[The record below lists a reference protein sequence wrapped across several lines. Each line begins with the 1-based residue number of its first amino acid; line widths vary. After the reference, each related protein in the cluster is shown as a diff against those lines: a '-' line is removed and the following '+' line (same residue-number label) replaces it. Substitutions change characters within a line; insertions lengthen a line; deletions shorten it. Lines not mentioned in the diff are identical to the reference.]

1 MPRYAALICKQ
12 LPVGW
17 AERSE
22 AQHTDSHTMQHIRAD
37 HPPATASRRGT
48 RRAAAPPTSLGG
60 PAHFSLDEPTAYA
73 RWRDRKLAAYPLD
86 PSVLWVQIDRPGGL
100 CRDEHRALTERCS
113 AFNLVFY
120 TTRRHED
127 LTSAELRALGHQLG
141 LGILDHNLCG
151 EADGIAA
158 IRVVEDGPAG
168 EYIPYTNRPLNWHT
182 DGYYNPIDAPIRGVI
197 MHCVRQAASGG
208 ESRFLDH
215 EIAYILLRDENP
227 AYVEA
232 LMAPDAMTIPAN
244 MDGERCLRPDRSG
257 PVFSVNPR
265 DGRLHM
271 RYTAR
276 QRSVVWKAG
285 AAAEAAAY
293 LLECLGGGSRYITRV
308 RLAPGQGVICNNVLH
323 ARSAFHDHDGAG
335 GERLLWRARYR
346 DRVAGDAS
354 AAASPAPGAK
364 SC

>member
-1 MPRYAALICKQ
+1 
-12 LPVGW
+12 
-17 AERSE
+17 
-22 AQHTDSHTMQHIRAD
+22 MQHIRAA
-37 HPPATASRRGT
+37 HPPAAASRRDA
-48 RRAAAPPTSLGG
+48 RHAAALPGSPAR
-60 PAHFSLDEPTAYA
+60 PAHFSLGEAAAYA
-73 RWRDRKLAAYPLD
+73 RWRDSKLAAYPLD

-100 CRDEHRALTERCS
+100 CSDEHRALTERCS
-113 AFNLVFY
+113 AFNLAFY

-127 LTSAELRALGHQLG
+127 LATAELRALGHQLG
-141 LGILDHNLCG
+141 LGIIDHNLCG

-197 MHCVRQAASGG
+197 MHCVRQAARGG
-208 ESRFLDH
+208 DSRFLDH

-244 MDGERCLRPDRSG
+244 MDGERCLRPARCG
-257 PVFSVNPR
+257 PVFSINPE

-276 QRSVVWKAG
+276 QRSIVWKAG

-293 LLECLGGGSRYITRV
+293 LLECLGGASLYVTRV
-308 RLAPGQGVICNNVLH
+308 RLGPGQGVICNNVLH
-323 ARSAFHDHDGAG
+323 ARSAFRDHDGTG

-346 DRVAGDAS
+346 ERVAGDAW
-354 AAASPAPGAK
+354 AATSPVPGAT

>member
-1 MPRYAALICKQ
+1 MPRYAALFCKYR
-12 LPVGW
+12 PVGW

-22 AQHTDSHTMQHIRAD
+22 AQHADVHAMQHLRVD
-37 HPPATASRRGT
+37 YPPVS
-48 RRAAAPPTSLGG
+48 APPPGSSAR
-60 PAHFSLDEPTAYA
+60 PAHFSLSEPAAYI
-73 RWRDRKLAAYPLD
+73 RWRDSKLAAYPLD
-86 PSVLWVQIDRPGGL
+86 REALWVAIGDPGSL
-100 CRDEHRALTERCS
+100 CRNEHRALTERCS
-113 AFNLVFY
+113 AFNLAFY

-127 LTSAELRALGHQLG
+127 LASAELRALGQQLG
-141 LGILDHNLCG
+141 LGIIDHNLCG

-182 DGYYNPIDAPIRGVI
+182 DGYYNAIDAPVRGVI
-197 MHCVRQAASGG
+197 MHCARQAASGG
-208 ESRFLDH
+208 DSRFLDH

-244 MDGERCLRPDRSG
+244 MDGERCLRPARSG
-257 PVFSVNPR
+257 PVFSLNPQ

-276 QRSVVWKAG
+276 QRSIVWKAG
-285 AAAEAAAY
+285 AAAEASAY
-293 LLECLGGGSRYITRV
+293 LLECLGGASRYITRV

-323 ARSAFHDHDGAG
+323 ARSAFRDHDEAG

-346 DRVAGDAS
+346 DRVAGVPP
-354 AAASPAPGAK
+354 AAASAVPGAK

>member
-1 MPRYAALICKQ
+1 
-12 LPVGW
+12 
-17 AERSE
+17 
-22 AQHTDSHTMQHIRAD
+22 MQHIRAH
-37 HPPATASRRGT
+37 HPPATAARRDT
-48 RRAAAPPTSLGG
+48 RRVAAASPGA
-60 PAHFSLDEPTAYA
+60 PAHFSLGEAAAYA
-73 RWRDRKLAAYPLD
+73 RWRDSKLAAYPLE
-86 PSVLWVQIDRPGGL
+86 PAALWVQVERPGRL
-100 CRDEHRALTERCS
+100 RSDEHRALAERCD
-113 AFNLVFY
+113 AFNLAFY
-120 TTRRHED
+120 TTKRVAASTEV
-127 LTSAELRALGHQLG
+127 RALGRQLG
-141 LGILDHNLCG
+141 LGIIDHNLCS

-197 MHCVRQAASGG
+197 MHCVRQAARGG
-208 ESRFLDH
+208 DSRFLDH

-244 MDGERCLRPDRSG
+244 MDGERCLRPGRSG
-257 PVFSVNPR
+257 PVFSTNPE
-265 DGRLHM
+265 DGRLHK

-276 QRSVVWKAG
+276 PRSVVWKAG

-293 LLECLGGGSRYITRV
+293 LLECLGGAPRYITRV

-323 ARSAFHDHDGAG
+323 ARSAFRDHDGTG

-346 DRVAGDAS
+346 DRVAGDAW
-354 AAASPAPGAK
+354 AAVSPAPGAN